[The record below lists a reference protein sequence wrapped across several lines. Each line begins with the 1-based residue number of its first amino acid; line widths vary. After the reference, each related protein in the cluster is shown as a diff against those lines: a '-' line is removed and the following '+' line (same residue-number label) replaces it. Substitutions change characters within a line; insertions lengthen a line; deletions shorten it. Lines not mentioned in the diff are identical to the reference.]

1 MGAGLTPAGAGDARA
16 RALVFRERLAEAA
29 RFMVR
34 PHHARQP
41 LASARERAAAVL
53 AAALVHLVLF
63 ALVVAPLWL
72 AGRSAGVLPAP
83 DIDPDSLATS
93 PLAFLVIAP
102 LLEELVFRSWLTGR
116 VAALRFAACGFAAM
130 ALMLAGV
137 SLVPDHAR
145 MLAWAGAGVAL
156 AGLVQWS
163 LTRERKQARKVP
175 PAFIRHFGFIVWA
188 QALLFGAIHLG
199 NYADLTSPFGLAVV
213 LPQVLGGLL
222 LAFIRTR
229 AGLAA
234 AMACHAG
241 YNALVLAGGY
251 LLA

>member
-1 MGAGLTPAGAGDARA
+1 MLRPSYAAQPVASPGERA
-16 RALVFRERLAEAA
+16 RVL
-29 RFMVR
+29 
-34 PHHARQP
+34 
-41 LASARERAAAVL
+41 L
-53 AAALVHLVLF
+53 AAGVVHLVLL
-63 ALVVAPLWL
+63 AAVVGPLWL
-72 AGRSAGVLPAP
+72 ASRSAGVLPAP
-83 DIDPDSLATS
+83 DAEAGRLATS

-102 LLEELVFRSWLTGR
+102 LLEELVFRGWLTGR

-137 SLVPDHAR
+137 ALVPEHGR

-163 LTRERKQARKVP
+163 LTREGTHARTVP
-175 PAFIRHFGFIVWA
+175 PAFIRHFAVIVWA

-199 NYADLTSPFGLAVV
+199 NYADLTSPLGLAVV

-229 AGLAA
+229 AGLVAG
-234 AMACHAG
+234 MAYHAG
-241 YNALVLAGGY
+241 YNAVVLTGAY